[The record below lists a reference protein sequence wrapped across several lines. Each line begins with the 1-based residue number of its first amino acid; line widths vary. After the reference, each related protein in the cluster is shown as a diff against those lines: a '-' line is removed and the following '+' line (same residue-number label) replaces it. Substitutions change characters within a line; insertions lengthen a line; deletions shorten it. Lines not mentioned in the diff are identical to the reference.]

1 VRTFAP
7 EEIVCQS
14 LCRTR
19 ECPMIIVT
27 GGSGKAGRACIS
39 ELLAHN
45 YEVASV
51 DLVRLPDVPVPFSRV
66 DLTDFGQTV
75 AAFSHI
81 DDRIRNVTGIVHLA
95 AIPAPGLAT
104 NAVTFATNT
113 ISTYNVF
120 EAARQL
126 GIKNVVWASSETVLG
141 LPFDTPPPYVPID
154 EEYPGRPEWA
164 YSLSKLVGEEMAKQF
179 CRWDPQLKI
188 VGLRFS
194 NIMEPHDYARFPGFQ
209 DDARKRKWNFW
220 GYIDARDAAQ
230 AVRLS
235 LESNIKGA
243 ELFIIASADTVME
256 RDNESLLNEVF
267 PSVPHKRSFGPHET
281 LLAIE
286 KARKIL
292 GYNPKYSWR
301 PKNHES

>member
-1 VRTFAP
+1 M
-7 EEIVCQS
+7 IV
-14 LCRTR
+14 
-19 ECPMIIVT
+19 VT
-27 GGSGKAGRACIS
+27 GGSGKAGRACIQD
-39 ELLAHN
+39 LLAHD

-51 DLVRLPDVPVPFSRV
+51 DLVQPPNADVPFSRV

-75 AAFSHI
+75 EALSGI
-81 DDRIRNVTGIVHLA
+81 DERVRNVTAVVHLA

-104 NAVTFATNT
+104 NSVTFATNT
-113 ISTYNVF
+113 ISTYNIF

-154 EEYPGRPEWA
+154 EEYPGRPESA
-164 YSLSKLVGEEMAKQF
+164 YSLSKLVGEEMGKQF

-188 VGLRFS
+188 IGLRFS
-194 NIMEPHDYARFPGFQ
+194 NIMEPEDYARFAGFQ

-230 AVRLS
+230 AIRLA
-235 LESNIKGA
+235 LEAKIKGA
-243 ELFIIASADTVME
+243 EVFIIANADTVME
-256 RDNESLLNEVF
+256 RDNQSLLKEVF
-267 PSVPHKRSFGPHET
+267 PGVPHKRSFGPNET

-286 KARKIL
+286 KARSVL
-292 GYNPKYSWR
+292 GYKPTHSWR
-301 PKNHES
+301 EGIRKS

>member
-1 VRTFAP
+1 
-7 EEIVCQS
+7 
-14 LCRTR
+14 
-19 ECPMIIVT
+19 
-27 GGSGKAGRACIS
+27 
-39 ELLAHN
+39 
-45 YEVASV
+45 
-51 DLVRLPDVPVPFSRV
+51 
-66 DLTDFGQTV
+66 
-75 AAFSHI
+75 
-81 DDRIRNVTGIVHLA
+81 VTGIVHLA

-164 YSLSKLVGEEMAKQF
+164 YSLSKLMGEEMAKQF
-179 CRWDPQLKI
+179 CRWDPEMKI
-188 VGLRFS
+188 IGLRFS
-194 NIMEPHDYARFPGFQ
+194 NIMEPHDYSRFLGFQ
-209 DDARKRKWNFW
+209 DDAQKRKWNFW
-220 GYIDARDAAQ
+220 SYVDARDVAQ

-243 ELFIIASADTVME
+243 EVFIIANADTVME
-256 RDNESLLNEVF
+256 RDNESLLKEVF
-267 PSVPHKRSFGPHET
+267 PTVPHKRSFGPHET

-286 KARKIL
+286 KARKML
-292 GYNPKYSWR
+292 GYEPKYSWR
-301 PKNHES
+301 MQNYES